1 MNAFTDYG
9 DFISTLPDDNPW
21 QGTPFER
28 FYNFPPKKKGVAG
41 EEIVKQML
49 SRDGHEVKKRTN
61 AGHDAIV
68 DGIKTEIK
76 FSLATERN
84 YDGKFTFNHIGIN
97 KDWEQIIFVGVN
109 GDGNMH
115 VALFQKE
122 NLPLYLF
129 TRQSGG
135 NHLSN
140 DDWMI
145 TKEQSAILFSLGA

>member
-1 MNAFTDYG
+1 MNAFSDYA
-9 DFISTLPDDNPW
+9 DFIKTLPDANPW
-21 QGTPFER
+21 QGTPFEN

-49 SRDGHEVKKRTN
+49 SRNGHKVEKRVNT
-61 AGHDAIV
+61 GHDAII
-68 DGIKTEIK
+68 DGVKTEIK

-84 YDGKFTFNHIGIN
+84 YDGKFTFNHIGLK

-109 GDGNMH
+109 GDGEMK
-115 VALFQKE
+115 VAKFWK
-122 NLPLYLF
+122 NDLPLYLF

-135 NHLSN
+135 NYLSN

-145 TKEQSAILFSLGA
+145 TKEQSTILFSLGS

>member
-1 MNAFTDYG
+1 MNAFTDYE
-9 DFISTLPDDNPW
+9 DFIKSLPEDNPL
-21 QGTPFER
+21 QGTPFEH
-28 FYNFPPKKKGVAG
+28 FYNVPPKKKGVAG

-49 SRDGHEVKKRTN
+49 SRDGHKVEKRTN
-61 AGHDAIV
+61 TGHDAIV

-109 GDGNMH
+109 GDGNMR